1 VLAVPV
7 GTAAIYKGLAKGT
20 KRLIRV
26 GDEFKVVD
34 NVVHLSDDLASYAG
48 KITKEGKNLL
58 ELESPVGYFRQ
69 LKHVNSN
76 TYRAANFWTDNSID
90 IIHYVSKDAKYYIK
104 HDPVN
109 GRLLFVY
116 AETKKFMGF
125 ALDESGLVKGDYE
138 SLINNLKTIH
148 GLPGGSKGINIK
160 GTTINL
166 ADDKAN
172 LVLGKYNPNGTPG
185 ISGEIGTDDIINELT
200 ILKNY
205 SFADK
210 TFELRNGSVHV
221 LNIPDGMA
229 NNVDDFF
236 EAYNKEILDLAVN
249 NPTKV
254 KVTLVSDPRK
264 ADLLRVFVN
273 GEPRNFPSGFS
284 KEIKYLR
291 EKGIK
296 NVYLKDG
303 AVINIDNINLN
314 NLDWS
319 QWKY

>member
-1 VLAVPV
+1 M
-7 GTAAIYKGLAKGT
+7 
-20 KRLIRV
+20 
-26 GDEFKVVD
+26 
-34 NVVHLSDDLASYAG
+34 
-48 KITKEGKNLL
+48 
-58 ELESPVGYFRQ
+58 
-69 LKHVNSN
+69 KHVNGS
-76 TYRAANFWTDNSID
+76 TYRAANFWSDNSTD
-90 IIHYVSKDAKYYIK
+90 IIHYISKDAKYYIK
-104 HDPVN
+104 HDPIN
-109 GRLLFVY
+109 GRLLFIDI
-116 AETKKFMGF
+116 ETNKFLGF
-125 ALDESGLVKGDYE
+125 ALDESNLIKGNYE
-138 SLINNLKTIH
+138 ELINNLKTIH
-148 GLPGGSKGINIK
+148 GLPGSSRNININ
-160 GTTINL
+160 GTVISL

-172 LVLGKYNPNGTPG
+172 LILGKYNPNITPG

-249 NPTKV
+249 NPSKV
-254 KVTLVSDPRK
+254 KITLVSDPTK

-273 GEPRNFPSGFS
+273 GEPQNFPSGFA

-291 EKGIK
+291 EKGIR

-303 AVINIDNINLN
+303 TVINLDNINLD